1 MSTHYNLERFLQAQ
15 DTDYPIAFNEISEGQ
30 KRSHWIWYIFPQQK
44 GLGRSY
50 YSQYYALDGI
60 SEAQEYLRHPILGER
75 LRAICQELL
84 KHKNDKS
91 ILQIMGSHIDVV
103 KLKSSMQLFDQVS
116 PDDVFND
123 VLIAYYKRDR

>member
-15 DTDYPIAFNEISEGQ
+15 DTDYPIAFNEINEGQ

-60 SEAQEYLRHPILGER
+60 SEAQEYLRHPILGG
-75 LRAICQELL
+75 
-84 KHKNDKS
+84 H
-91 ILQIMGSHIDVV
+91 
-103 KLKSSMQLFDQVS
+103 
-116 PDDVFND
+116 
-123 VLIAYYKRDR
+123 